1 MIKKKLLINNKKKH
15 ESKDYEVELT
25 HYRYN
30 YYFSTILFI
39 HPQFLK
45 KKLTRLDK
53 INLEEKF

>member
-30 YYFSTILFI
+30 YYFSTILSI

-53 INLEEKF
+53 INLEEEF